1 MRRFESKYGYFDET
15 AREYV
20 ITTPHTPRPW
30 VNVICPGDWGLVLS
44 QTGGGYSWR
53 THASL
58 NAITRWSQDIVRD
71 NWGKYIYARDDNSGE
86 IWSLSWM
93 PARRKPDRYRV
104 RHGIG
109 YSVIESEN
117 SGISSELTVTVPP
130 GEPLEVWL
138 VELSNDGSE
147 DRELSLFTYFEWC
160 LGASPD
166 WHREFHRTFIETS
179 IEPDASTM
187 WARKRLWEIP
197 NDRGEAW
204 NRPWEYSAFH
214 ASSLDAAGFEGDK
227 EAFLGMYGDLARPA
241 AVERG
246 ALSNSHGK
254 WTDAI
259 GSIHVKIKLP
269 AGEKRRVS
277 FLLGAVE
284 AGREDDARAQIAQ
297 YRDPGE
303 AADAMRRASE
313 FWCDLLKPYE
323 VRTPDEAFNIMNN
336 TWLPYQAISG
346 RMWGRTGYYQ
356 AGGAYGFRDQL
367 QDSQVFLP
375 LDPSETAKQIKL
387 HGAHQYVDGHVDH
400 WWHPISEIGGGGLY
414 SDDLLWLPFV
424 TIGYLKETG
433 DYALL
438 DEEVPYR
445 DGEPESIWQHCI
457 RAIDLSLSRRSERG
471 LPLMLGGDWNDGMN
485 AVGTEGRGESVW
497 VAEFLCTIL
506 PDIAH
511 VARRRGEEEAA
522 SRYEQAWRELADAV
536 NSHGWSAEGGWYIR
550 AICDDGMLIGDPG
563 CKYGKIF
570 LNAQVWA
577 IMSGIATG
585 KRAESAWR
593 AVVKHLSVDSGPV
606 LFAPAYGEPDERIG
620 YLTRYAPGV
629 RENGGRYTH
638 AATWA
643 MIAAAI
649 MGDSSEA
656 WQMYS
661 RICPVRCGSSP
672 DVYKAEPYVTPGN
685 VAGPDSDR
693 YCEGGWTWYTG
704 SATWLF
710 RVGSEWLLGVRP
722 EWDGLRIDPCIPA
735 HWDGFSM
742 RRNFRGATYEIHVK
756 NPDHVSSGVF
766 RMIMDGRKIDG
777 CLLPIVGDGRVHRV
791 EITLGKSNKD

>member
-1 MRRFESKYGYFDET
+1 
-15 AREYV
+15 
-20 ITTPHTPRPW
+20 
-30 VNVICPGDWGLVLS
+30 
-44 QTGGGYSWR
+44 
-53 THASL
+53 
-58 NAITRWSQDIVRD
+58 
-71 NWGKYIYARDDNSGE
+71 
-86 IWSLSWM
+86 
-93 PARRKPDRYRV
+93 
-104 RHGIG
+104 
-109 YSVIESEN
+109 
-117 SGISSELTVTVPP
+117 
-130 GEPLEVWL
+130 
-138 VELSNDGSE
+138 
-147 DRELSLFTYFEWC
+147 
-160 LGASPD
+160 
-166 WHREFHRTFIETS
+166 
-179 IEPDASTM
+179 
-187 WARKRLWEIP
+187 
-197 NDRGEAW
+197 
-204 NRPWEYSAFH
+204 
-214 ASSLDAAGFEGDK
+214 
-227 EAFLGMYGDLARPA
+227 
-241 AVERG
+241 
-246 ALSNSHGK
+246 
-254 WTDAI
+254 
-259 GSIHVKIKLP
+259 
-269 AGEKRRVS
+269 
-277 FLLGAVE
+277 
-284 AGREDDARAQIAQ
+284 
-297 YRDPGE
+297 
-303 AADAMRRASE
+303 
-313 FWCDLLKPYE
+313 
-323 VRTPDEAFNIMNN
+323 
-336 TWLPYQAISG
+336 
-346 RMWGRTGYYQ
+346 
-356 AGGAYGFRDQL
+356 
-367 QDSQVFLP
+367 
-375 LDPSETAKQIKL
+375 
-387 HGAHQYVDGHVDH
+387 
-400 WWHPISEIGGGGLY
+400 
-414 SDDLLWLPFV
+414 
-424 TIGYLKETG
+424 
-433 DYALL
+433 
-438 DEEVPYR
+438 
-445 DGEPESIWQHCI
+445 
-457 RAIDLSLSRRSERG
+457 
-471 LPLMLGGDWNDGMN
+471 
-485 AVGTEGRGESVW
+485 VW

-511 VARRRGEEEAA
+511 VARRRGEEEVA

-536 NSHGWSAEGGWYIR
+536 NTHGWSAEGGWYIR